1 MRAVLRHAVRQL
13 LIYVVL
19 SFVAKWHATL
29 HPMREDKGRQ
39 KSEFLERERGEG
51 EGYPKFRC
59 TCQWEGANDKHRER
73 ER

>member
-1 MRAVLRHAVRQL
+1 LQAVLRHPVRQL

-39 KSEFLERERGEG
+39 KSKFLERG
-51 EGYPKFRC
+51 
-59 TCQWEGANDKHRER
+59 RER
-73 ER
+73 RIPKVQVYVSVGGVLTTNIER